1 MAKKKTWKDCKS
13 LDEMEDSDTAS
24 DFFGSDEFKDSFRKQ
39 IEADTWGKGHPMI
52 YMDENGDMI
61 RHYKDGRKEIIRK
74 KGEGI

>member
-1 MAKKKTWKDCKS
+1 MNKKKTWQDCKS
-13 LDEMEDSDTAS
+13 LDEMEDEGLVS
-24 DFFGSDEFKDSFRKQ
+24 DFFRSDEFKESFRKQ
-39 IEADTWGKGHPMI
+39 VEADTWEKGLPMI